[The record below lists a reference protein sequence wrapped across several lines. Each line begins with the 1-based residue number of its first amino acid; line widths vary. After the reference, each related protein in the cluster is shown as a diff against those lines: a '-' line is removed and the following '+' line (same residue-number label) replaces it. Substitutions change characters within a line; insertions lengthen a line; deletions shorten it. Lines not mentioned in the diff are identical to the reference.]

1 MSSAQKKSSQG
12 MQLLKVSFQHPRDL
26 CLSIFFLALATAS
39 QLAEPWFLGRFVDE
53 VLGLRNRDQLKFGII
68 AMTLLFVTRWW
79 AAILESYFMESLGQS
94 VSQTLRT
101 RIFDH
106 FLSLPQTFYDKSS
119 AGRWIT
125 RVTNDISSIQEM
137 YSSGIVTF
145 LSNLLVV
152 IGTVVLLFQIHAR
165 AALGVLLVLLPV
177 IGLSVFFSRMLQE
190 AYRSERSLLSQ
201 LNSFLAEN
209 IQGIRVL
216 QQFEKTQDQLK
227 RFHSLNEG
235 HANARIATTRTYAFF
250 QPLLT
255 LASGVSLG
263 LFMVLGA
270 KAVFNRD
277 LEVGPWV
284 SFSTYTLMLFQP
296 LKELADR
303 WNTFLS
309 ASASAERIFEIFDE
323 KPETTNLLSH
333 APGPRRI
340 RGEIVFENVNFQYVP
355 GRPVLQGISARI
367 EPGQRV
373 GLVGAT
379 GAGKTTLISLLLRL
393 YEITS
398 GRIFIDGQ
406 EVREWDRRQ
415 LRKSIGLVQQDVF
428 LFSGKISDNWVLDD
442 DARRCRIADAEGFLK
457 PIHGLLDETGW
468 NLARDLERAVNERGT
483 NLSQGERQLVAFV
496 RAALG
501 DPGLWILD
509 EATANIDL
517 ETEMRLHHALKE
529 MGKGQTQILIAH
541 RLSTIEDC
549 DQIWVMHQGKLVES
563 GSHTLLSKSSGIYS
577 RLLRLDRAAYGSPI
591 RSE

>member
-1 MSSAQKKSSQG
+1 MKKSG
-12 MQLLKVSFQHPRDL
+12 TGARLLKISLEHPRAL
-26 CLSIFFLALATAS
+26 VLSTFFLGLATAT
-39 QLAEPWFLGRFVDE
+39 QLAEPWVLGRFIDE
-53 VLGLRNRDQLKFGII
+53 ALGPKNIERLYFYLI
-68 AMTLLFVTRWW
+68 AMGCLFVLRWVS
-79 AAILESYFMESLGQS
+79 AILEAYFMESLGQS

-101 RIFDH
+101 RVFDH
-106 FLSLPQTFYDKSS
+106 FLSLPQNFYDKSS

-152 IGTVVLLFQIHAR
+152 LGTVVLLFQIHPR
-165 AALGVLLVLLPV
+165 AAAGVLLVLLPV
-177 IGLSVFFSRMLQE
+177 IALSVFFSRWLEE

-216 QQFEKTQDQLK
+216 QLFEKTSEQLK
-227 RFHSLNEG
+227 RFNSLNEG
-235 HANARIATTRTYAFF
+235 HAAARIATTRTYAFF

-255 LASGVSLG
+255 LASGISLG

-309 ASASAERIFEIFDE
+309 AAASAERVFEVFEDRPEPGRLFSDRPLPGARRIQGEVIFDRV
-323 KPETTNLLSH
+323 
-333 APGPRRI
+333 G
-340 RGEIVFENVNFQYVP
+340 FQYAS
-355 GRPVLQGISARI
+355 GRPVLSDVTARI
-367 EPGQRV
+367 EPGQRI

-398 GRIFIDGQ
+398 GRIFMDGR
-406 EVREWDRRQ
+406 EVREWDRAE
-415 LRKSIGLVQQDVF
+415 LRKNIGLVQQDVF
-428 LFSGKISDNWVLDD
+428 LFSGQISDNWILDD
-442 DARRCRIADAEGFLK
+442 EVRAQRIRDRQVSQVKSPLDR
-457 PIHGLLDETGW
+457 LLQETGW
-468 NLARDLERAVNERGT
+468 DLARDLSRPVNERGT

-517 ETEMRLHHALKE
+517 ETETLLHHALKDL
-529 MGKGQTQILIAH
+529 GQGQTQILIAH

-549 DQIWVMHQGKLVES
+549 DQIWVMHQGRLVES
-563 GSHTLLSKSSGIYS
+563 GAHRVLQQSGGIYS
-577 RLLRLDRAAYGSPI
+577 KLLALDRAAYS
-591 RSE
+591 